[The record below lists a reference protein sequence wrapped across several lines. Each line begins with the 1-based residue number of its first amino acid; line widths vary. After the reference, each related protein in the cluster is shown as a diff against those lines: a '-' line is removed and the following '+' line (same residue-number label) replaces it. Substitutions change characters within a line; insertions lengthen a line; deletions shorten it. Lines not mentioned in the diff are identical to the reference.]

1 MSDMINV
8 SQCTNLT
15 DRRMLHQ
22 YIIKSIPIWKI
33 RQNGAT
39 IQTCYIAKTNS
50 NYKSF
55 KLIIFDFLQKYKT
68 IDTISI

>member
-22 YIIKSIPIWKI
+22 YIIKELSV
-33 RQNGAT
+33 N
-39 IQTCYIAKTNS
+39 AKARET
-50 NYKSF
+50 F
-55 KLIIFDFLQKYKT
+55 GFIFQ
-68 IDTISI
+68 I

>member
-22 YIIKSIPIWKI
+22 YIIKELSVK
-33 RQNGAT
+33 
-39 IQTCYIAKTNS
+39 AKARKNIFAPHIE
-50 NYKSF
+50 F
-55 KLIIFDFLQKYKT
+55 KVKCF
-68 IDTISI
+68 

>member
-22 YIIKSIPIWKI
+22 YIIKELSNDHGNYHDISDESVQEKWV
-33 RQNGAT
+33 
-39 IQTCYIAKTNS
+39 KTRR
-50 NYKSF
+50 
-55 KLIIFDFLQKYKT
+55 
-68 IDTISI
+68 

>member
-22 YIIKSIPIWKI
+22 YIIKELTVNTKARENFKS
-33 RQNGAT
+33 
-39 IQTCYIAKTNS
+39 S
-50 NYKSF
+50 NLDL
-55 KLIIFDFLQKYKT
+55 KLI
-68 IDTISI
+68 

>member
-22 YIIKSIPIWKI
+22 YIIKELSVNAKARKIFGFIFEASI
-33 RQNGAT
+33 
-39 IQTCYIAKTNS
+39 
-50 NYKSF
+50 
-55 KLIIFDFLQKYKT
+55 KLIEYFINRYIKSLAYKT
-68 IDTISI
+68 FNLNE

>member
-22 YIIKSIPIWKI
+22 YIIKELSVKAKARKNIF
-33 RQNGAT
+33 AT
-39 IQTCYIAKTNS
+39 NIE
-50 NYKSF
+50 F
-55 KLIIFDFLQKYKT
+55 EV
-68 IDTISI
+68 

>member
-22 YIIKSIPIWKI
+22 YIIKELTVNTKARENFKS
-33 RQNGAT
+33 
-39 IQTCYIAKTNS
+39 S
-50 NYKSF
+50 NLDL
-55 KLIIFDFLQKYKT
+55 KLIKRTSKNLHQL
-68 IDTISI
+68 

>member
-22 YIIKSIPIWKI
+22 YIIKELTVNTKAWDNI
-33 RQNGAT
+33 
-39 IQTCYIAKTNS
+39 
-50 NYKSF
+50 KSDGLNL
-55 KLIIFDFLQKYKT
+55 KVKN
-68 IDTISI
+68 

>member
-22 YIIKSIPIWKI
+22 YIIKELSVNAKARETLDLYFRFNVSII
-33 RQNGAT
+33 
-39 IQTCYIAKTNS
+39 
-50 NYKSF
+50 
-55 KLIIFDFLQKYKT
+55 LI
-68 IDTISI
+68 